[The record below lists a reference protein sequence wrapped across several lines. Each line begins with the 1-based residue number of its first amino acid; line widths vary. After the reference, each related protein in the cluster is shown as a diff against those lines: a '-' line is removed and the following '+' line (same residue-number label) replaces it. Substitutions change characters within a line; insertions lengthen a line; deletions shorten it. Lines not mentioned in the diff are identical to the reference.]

1 LPEIDI
7 VLQIFSTFEARG
19 GFKAANL
26 PCLNA
31 SCPRRLRGLPE
42 NRTAHLRLGGMIGD
56 TLGQYRIESEAGI
69 GGMGVVYRAV
79 DTALR
84 RTVAIKVL
92 PAGVGDDPER
102 RRRFI
107 QEAQAASALNHPGI
121 VTIYQIGREGT
132 TDYIAMEFVAG
143 QSLAELLRRGP
154 LPLKRALRVALD
166 VADAL
171 AAAHKAGI
179 IHRDLKPA
187 NVMVTDAG
195 TAKLLDFGVAKL
207 IEPAV
212 LGAGT
217 VTFAAATVPGL
228 IVGTP
233 AYMSP
238 EQSEG
243 QPVDARSDIY
253 ALGLVLYELITGRR
267 LQGDFDP
274 ASLTTTPRALRVLID
289 RCLRRQ
295 ACERF
300 QVMDDVRHA
309 LEDVDLTAAAAAPAA
324 RSSRWM
330 PAFAIVGA
338 AALVAAVVLVWRTRA
353 PPPNAPLVL
362 TRVTSDGGLTTDPAL
377 SADGRMLAFASDRGG
392 NGSLDIWVQQT
403 NGGALVRLTDDPA
416 DDREPTFSPDGTKI
430 AFESDRDGGGIYVMP
445 TLSGAARRV
454 ADQCHRPRWSP
465 TSNQI
470 LCWVG
475 ENSGF
480 LVHNWR
486 VLLVDAQP
494 EEPRRLFADFAIAGA
509 PVWSA
514 DGTHILFVGMRTEK
528 AEEKPEWW
536 IAGVDGSSP
545 QRTGIVK
552 LLWDTHLEPSGNPI
566 FLPDAWTAS
575 GDVLFTAGVPNGN
588 SQVIA
593 NDTANLWRIAVG
605 VDGRAHGGPQR
616 VTTGATLDRHP
627 SASADGA
634 IAFAAARENVDLWSL
649 PIDASTGKR
658 TGPPRQVTND
668 PAFDAV
674 PTLTPDDSRAIFL
687 SNRSGSFDLW
697 MQEGDRQTVLVDG
710 VSFPGTPALSR
721 DGSMAI
727 YGTGK
732 PRRFF
737 AVQTRAA
744 PRTASRRLVC
754 DDCVAW
760 DVTSDNRTALFEA
773 KGAIQ
778 ARDIA
783 TGRTTQVTAAQGVR
797 IGRLHLS
804 PNDRWLVFNYWL
816 GDTIRLIVIPFA
828 SGRLVSHDQWIAVTP
843 ENTSS
848 YHGAWSPDGRLLYFL
863 SERDGSVCVWAQP
876 IDPQTGRPAG
886 DAFNVWHLHE
896 TRRSMAGVQLGI
908 RSIGLSRGR
917 LMVTLNDNAGN
928 VWLAK

>member
-1 LPEIDI
+1 
-7 VLQIFSTFEARG
+7 
-19 GFKAANL
+19 
-26 PCLNA
+26 
-31 SCPRRLRGLPE
+31 
-42 NRTAHLRLGGMIGD
+42 MIGG
-56 TLGQYRIESEAGI
+56 TLGPYRIESEAGI

-92 PAGVGDDPER
+92 PAGVAGDPER

-166 VADAL
+166 IADAL

-195 TAKLLDFGVAKL
+195 SVKLLDFGIAKL

-212 LGAGT
+212 LGAAT
-217 VTFAAATVPGL
+217 VTFAPATVPGL

-253 ALGLVLYELITGRR
+253 AFGLVVYELITGRR
-267 LQGDFDP
+267 LQRDFDP
-274 ASLTTTPRALRVLID
+274 ASLTTTTRALRVVID

-295 ACERF
+295 ASERF

-309 LEDVDLTAAAAAPAA
+309 LEDVDLTAAAAPAA

-330 PAFAIVGA
+330 PAFAVVGA
-338 AALVAAVVLVWRTRA
+338 AALVAAAVLVWQTRTPA
-353 PPPNAPLVL
+353 PNAPLVL
-362 TRVTSDGGLTTDPAL
+362 TRVTSDAGLTTDPAL

-403 NGGALVRLTDDPA
+403 NGGAPVRRTEDPA
-416 DDREPTFSPDGTKI
+416 DDREPNFSPDGTRI
-430 AFESDRDGGGIYVMP
+430 AFESDRDGGGLYVMP
-445 TLSGAARRV
+445 TLDGPARRV

-465 TSNQI
+465 KSNQI
-470 LCWVG
+470 LCWAG
-475 ENSGF
+475 LNSGF
-480 LVHNWR
+480 LFQNRR

-494 EEPRRLFADFAIAGA
+494 GEPRRLFADFGIAWA

-514 DGTHILFVGMRTEK
+514 DGTHILFVGNRTRK
-528 AEEKPEWW
+528 ADESLGWW
-536 IAGVDGSSP
+536 IADADGSSP

-552 LLWDTHLEPSGNPI
+552 LLGDTHLEPSGDAT

-575 GDVLFTAGVPNGN
+575 GDVLFTASVPNGN
-588 SQVIA
+588 SQAIA
-593 NDTANLWRIAVG
+593 SDTANLWRIAVG
-605 VDGRAHGGPQR
+605 VDGRARGGPQR

-634 IAFAAARENVDLWSL
+634 IAFAATRENVDLWSL

-658 TGPPRQVTND
+658 TGPPQQVTND

-687 SNRSGSFDLW
+687 SNRSGSFGLW
-697 MQEGDRQTVLVDG
+697 MQEGDRRTELVPG
-710 VSFPGTPALSR
+710 VSFPSTPALSR

-727 YGTGK
+727 YGTGN

-737 AVQTRAA
+737 AVPTRAA
-744 PRTASRRLVC
+744 PRIASSPPVC
-754 DDCVAW
+754 DDCLPW
-760 DVTSDNRTALFEA
+760 DVTSDNRTVLFDA
-773 KGAIQ
+773 KGTIH
-778 ARDIA
+778 ARDIV
-783 TGRTTQVTAAQGVR
+783 TGHTTQVTSASPGMR

-804 PNDRWLVFNYWL
+804 PSDRWVVFNSWV
-816 GDTIRLIVIPFA
+816 GDTVRLIVIPFA
-828 SGRLVSHDQWIAVTP
+828 RDRSASQDQWIAVTP
-843 ENTSS
+843 ENTIS
-848 YHGAWSPDGRLLYFL
+848 YHAAWSPDGRLLYFL
-863 SERDGSVCVWAQP
+863 SERDGAVCVWAQP
-876 IDPQTGRPAG
+876 IDPQTGHPAG
-886 DAFNVWHLHE
+886 DAFDVWHLHE
-896 TRRSMAGVQLGI
+896 TRRSMAGVQFGI

-917 LMVTLNDNAGN
+917 LMVSLNDNTGN